1 MPEFLTEF
9 IEDLHGKA
17 RKILE
22 NIEDESSNLLFKD
35 IFEQFW
41 VPYNLKNIPANLNV
55 LGIDSSIGSCPIYN
69 GGDFFVARALALGK
83 NDRYKEVFCD
93 FDYLKR
99 SKTENFLGRLMEWT
113 EHLVALKAIEDGFK
127 GTLLIDGSIFG
138 RMSHVPIELDLVYN
152 KGWMIEYFR
161 TLMKLLDSCY
171 KNDILI
177 IGISKESR
185 TSFFRE
191 FLIKELLKLEMSD
204 ALLANILVNTA
215 LDNKRMAVMEA
226 KKTGSDKIVQLIQEL
241 VNRKPDGLLI
251 MKNAKNSGYTTPLL
265 LGASQRMRRM
275 AKEINADVKKYILS
289 RFPRLSDDQ
298 EFMNK
303 AIPI

>member
-9 IEDLHGKA
+9 IENLRSKSK
-17 RKILE
+17 KILE
-22 NIEDESSNLLFKD
+22 NFEDENSNLIFKD
-35 IFEQFW
+35 IFRKFW
-41 VPYNLKNIPANLNV
+41 IAYDLRDITPNQDVIA
-55 LGIDSSIGSCPIYN
+55 IDSSIGGCPLYN
-69 GGDFFVARALALGK
+69 GGHFFVARALALGK

-93 FDYLKR
+93 FDYLER
-99 SKTENFLGRLMEWT
+99 SRTENFLGRLMEWT

-161 TLMKLLDSCY
+161 TLMKLLNSCY
-171 KNDILI
+171 KNGILI

-215 LDNKRMAVMEA
+215 LDNKKMAVIEA

-251 MKNAKNSGYTTPLL
+251 MKNAKNSGYTAPLL

-275 AKEINADVKKYILS
+275 AQEINADVKKYILS

-303 AIPI
+303 AIP